1 MCTDGSLSRI
11 LPGIIISGGKLVGL
25 KKMCPKNFIGFCGKV
40 INYLPTDSI
49 YIACKHKYI

>member
-25 KKMCPKNFIGFCGKV
+25 KKMCPKNVTLIQK
-40 INYLPTDSI
+40 NMPTSRGI
-49 YIACKHKYI
+49 TLL